1 MASVVV
7 YVAGAVGLWA
17 AARFYNNQPATS
29 PTACNLLGSQLQGLV
44 SLTHSP
50 GYNESIGSSFSYQE
64 QNVYP
69 ACVVR
74 PTSARDVS
82 IIVEIMALAHRERGE
97 QFAIRSG
104 GHALFAGAAN
114 IKDGVTVDLRS
125 ISTVE
130 VSSDRA
136 TVQIGAGAR
145 WLQVYQVL
153 DPLNITV
160 TGGRDAAIGAGGFL
174 TGGGIGVPS
183 VTAGWGCDDVLEY
196 EIVVAS
202 GEILRV
208 SADIYPDLFLALKG
222 GSNNFGVVTQFTMR
236 THPIGKLWAGFTA
249 YPGADAPRLLA
260 AYSDFMKP
268 GNFNPHAGLIESY
281 GWTSKHAAV
290 HATLIMLYS
299 QPHPYPAVY
308 QNLIDNST
316 VLYNTLRVTNM
327 SDFAIEEDT
336 YQIPGFSTMYYTTTF
351 AHDPAVYSAIFDLYN
366 KSVTSISGVKNMN
379 WYISFQP
386 TPSLHARNSLG
397 LDPADKRLV
406 IFLLVAFFPD
416 PSDAELVHGAAMS
429 LIEAIEGLT
438 KDAGVYRPFKYM
450 NYADV
455 AQDVIGGYGAQS
467 VAALQRASRKYD
479 PKGLFQTGVPGGF
492 KLFG

>member
-1 MASVVV
+1 MASVVL
-7 YVAGAVGLWA
+7 YAAGAVGLWA
-17 AARFYNNQPATS
+17 AARFYHQQPATN
-29 PTACNLLGSQLQGLV
+29 PTACNLLSSQLQGLV

-50 GYNESIGSSFSYQE
+50 GYNESIGSFFSYQE
-64 QNVYP
+64 QNVHP

-74 PTSARDVS
+74 PTSAQDVS
-82 IIVEIMALAHRERGE
+82 IIVETMAVAHRERGE

-104 GHALFAGAAN
+104 GHGLFAGAAN
-114 IKDGVTVDLRS
+114 IQDGVTVDLRS
-125 ISTVE
+125 MSTVE

-208 SADIYPDLFLALKG
+208 SADRHPDLFVALKG
-222 GSNNFGVVTQFTMR
+222 GSSNFGVVTRFTMR
-236 THPIGKLWAGFTA
+236 THPLGKLWAGFTA
-249 YPGADAPRLLA
+249 YPGTEAPRLLA
-260 AYSDFMKP
+260 AYSDFMEP
-268 GNFNPHAGLIESY
+268 ANLDPHADLIESY

-290 HATLIMLYS
+290 HATLIMLYA
-299 QPHPYPAVY
+299 QPRPYPAVY
-308 QNLIDNST
+308 QNLINNST

-327 SDFAIEEDT
+327 SDFVIEEDS
-336 YQIPGFSTMYYTTTF
+336 YQVPGFSTMYYTTTF

-366 KSVTSISGVKNMN
+366 KSVASISVVKHMN

-397 LDPADKRLV
+397 LDPADNRLV

-416 PSDAELVHGAAMS
+416 PSDAELVHGTAMA
-429 LIEAIEGLT
+429 LIEAIEGVT

-450 NYADV
+450 NYADA
-455 AQDVIGGYGAQS
+455 AQDVIGGYGEES
-467 VAALQRASRKYD
+467 VAALRRTSRKYD
-479 PKGLFQTGVPGGF
+479 PEGLFQTGVPGGF
-492 KLFG
+492 KLFV